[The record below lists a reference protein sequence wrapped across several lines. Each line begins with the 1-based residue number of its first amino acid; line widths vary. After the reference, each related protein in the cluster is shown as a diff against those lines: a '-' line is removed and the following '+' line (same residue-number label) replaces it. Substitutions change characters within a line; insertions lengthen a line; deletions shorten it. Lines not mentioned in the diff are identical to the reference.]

1 VVLDDAA
8 KERHDVMLS
17 LAPSGLG
24 ACGAQEERKRTL
36 WTRPVLANEL
46 AAVRANEGTEDQ
58 PDGNQVVELPR
69 DRDEIRD
76 EVERK
81 RQVPDQ
87 PDE

>member
-1 VVLDDAA
+1 
-8 KERHDVMLS
+8 
-17 LAPSGLG
+17 
-24 ACGAQEERKRTL
+24 
-36 WTRPVLANEL
+36 VLANEL